1 MPYFRQ
7 FVNLLVVLGAFAAS
21 PAHAILAGSPTG
33 TPADTPALRV
43 DPNTASSPWAG
54 VGVLEVGGKSFSAAL
69 IGPRHVLTAAHVVGG
84 AGAGSLSFVL
94 NAGGD
99 ASHRLAARAVH
110 VNPGYQGFVPAAD
123 GVVHDDLAIV
133 ELSEAAPSWI
143 PYYIPQVEPLTAG
156 AALTF
161 VGYGATGDGVNGI
174 AVAVGSTPYTKRV
187 GGNAADVLLADDDGS
202 ARLEAFVFDFDGPVA
217 STNRMGGTTLGNA
230 VETTFGSGD
239 SGSPAL
245 LLVGG
250 QWRLA
255 GVGTFVAQFSGG
267 PTQSGVFGTGGGG
280 MLVSGYAD
288 WISGVVGAA
297 APIPEPAPSALWMSG
312 LALVAALS
320 IRRRATKLP

>member
-1 MPYFRQ
+1 MPHSRQ
-7 FVNLLVVLGAFAAS
+7 ILNMLVLLGALIAT
-21 PAHAILAGSPTG
+21 PAHAIMAGSPTG

-43 DPNTASSPWAG
+43 DPNVASSPWAG

-99 ASHRLAARAVH
+99 ASHRLAARAVY

-133 ELSEAAPSWI
+133 ELSEAAPADI
-143 PYYIPQVEPLTAG
+143 PYYVPHVDAPAAG
-156 AALTF
+156 TALTF
-161 VGYGATGDGVNGI
+161 VGYGATGDGVSGI
-174 AVAVGSTPYTKRV
+174 AGGSAPYTKRV
-187 GGNAADVLLADDDGS
+187 GANAADVLIPDDDGS
-202 ARLEAFVFDFDGPVA
+202 GRAEVFVFDFDGPDA

-267 PTQSGVFGTGGGG
+267 PTQAGVFGTGGGG

-297 APIPEPAPSALWMSG
+297 APIPEPAPSALWMPG